1 MRRVL
6 RVDPALDR
14 MAAQLDVLLTH
25 RERLAERDEDLL
37 ANEVELGDHL
47 GDRVLDL
54 DPCVHLHEEVV
65 AVARQ
70 QALDRPRRAV
80 PAGSGSLDAD
90 CADPL
95 PELLV
100 DRGRRRLLDQLLMA
114 ALDGAV
120 ALAEVDDIAVRVR
133 EHLHLDVARVDDE
146 LLDIDVGVREVR
158 LPLPLRALERLLGVT
173 GGLDDLHPLATAAGS
188 SLDQERVAELLA
200 EREELLDRADRVG
213 RAWNDRD
220 TRLLHRRAGGGL
232 VPHELDRRL
241 RRPDPHE
248 AGLFHGARE
257 RSVLRE
263 EAVAGMD
270 LLRSSALGRVENA
283 LDREVALGR
292 RSRPEEES
300 LVRVRDVER
309 GTVALGVDP
318 DRADSEVAE
327 GAEDADRDLPTVG
340 NENLLEHEGPYS
352 LHVVTLTAA
361 DQLTVARAAS
371 VPIVVVLYGW
381 SFSNHNY
388 WATAVFCVA
397 MTTDWFDGRLARKQG
412 RSSSVGS
419 LLDPIAD
426 KVLVLAALVMLVG
439 QGIVPAW
446 MVAAIVVREVLI
458 TGLRQAAVERG
469 VVLAA
474 RDLGKLKTWAQ
485 AVAAAVGGFAAAG
498 AWTHRAA
505 WWTLLVAVILTW
517 LSGLDYAR
525 SAPRLLSRAQ
535 AE

>member
-1 MRRVL
+1 
-6 RVDPALDR
+6 
-14 MAAQLDVLLTH
+14 
-25 RERLAERDEDLL
+25 
-37 ANEVELGDHL
+37 
-47 GDRVLDL
+47 
-54 DPCVHLHEEVV
+54 
-65 AVARQ
+65 
-70 QALDRPRRAV
+70 
-80 PAGSGSLDAD
+80 
-90 CADPL
+90 
-95 PELLV
+95 
-100 DRGRRRLLDQLLMA
+100 
-114 ALDGAV
+114 
-120 ALAEVDDIAVRVR
+120 
-133 EHLHLDVARVDDE
+133 
-146 LLDIDVGVREVR
+146 
-158 LPLPLRALERLLGVT
+158 
-173 GGLDDLHPLATAAGS
+173 
-188 SLDQERVAELLA
+188 
-200 EREELLDRADRVG
+200 
-213 RAWNDRD
+213 
-220 TRLLHRRAGGGL
+220 LLHRRAGGGL
-232 VPHELDRRL
+232 RSHELDRR
-241 RRPDPHE
+241 RRWPDPHKT
-248 AGLFHGARE
+248 GLFHGACE
-257 RSVLRE
+257 RGVLRE

-270 LLRSSALGRVENA
+270 CLRSSALGGVQNA
-283 LDREVALGR
+283 IDREVALGR

-309 GTVALGVDP
+309 GAIALGIDS
-318 DRADSEVAE
+318 DRADAELAE

-340 NENLLEHEGPYS
+340 NENLLEHRGPYS

-371 VPIVVVLYGW
+371 VPIVVALYAWG
-381 SFSNHNY
+381 FSNHNY

-505 WWTLLVAVILTW
+505 WWALLVAVILTW

-525 SAPRLLSRAQ
+525 SAPRLLSRTQ
-535 AE
+535 TE